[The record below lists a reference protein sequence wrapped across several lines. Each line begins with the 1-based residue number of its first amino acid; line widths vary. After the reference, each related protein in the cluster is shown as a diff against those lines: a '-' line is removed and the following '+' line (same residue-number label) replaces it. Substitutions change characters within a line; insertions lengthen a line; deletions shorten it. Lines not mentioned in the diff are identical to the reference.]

1 MKRGYPRFLS
11 YKHSNNTLWYLS
23 DGTFRWDLTR
33 TMLCTPLPK
42 LRKRQPRAIL
52 TNSGRLGCVAR
63 VAGEFGSD
71 VPGEK
76 LVDLIDRVLG
86 DAGQHVSQIA
96 FWFDTVQLGG
106 SDQAVHGCGAFPATI
121 GACE

>member
-1 MKRGYPRFLS
+1 MS
-11 YKHSNNTLWYLS
+11 S
-23 DGTFRWDLTR
+23 
-33 TMLCTPLPK
+33 CTSLIPTACPAS
-42 LRKRQPRAIL
+42 KRQPRALL

-63 VAGEFGSD
+63 VGGEFGSD

-121 GACE
+121 GACEQEVLSA

>member
-1 MKRGYPRFLS
+1 MGLLGLAGWLLGVHWVHCGGY
-11 YKHSNNTLWYLS
+11 
-23 DGTFRWDLTR
+23 
-33 TMLCTPLPK
+33 
-42 LRKRQPRAIL
+42 LRLFGKRQPRAIL

-71 VPGEK
+71 GPGEK

-121 GACE
+121 GACEQEVLSA